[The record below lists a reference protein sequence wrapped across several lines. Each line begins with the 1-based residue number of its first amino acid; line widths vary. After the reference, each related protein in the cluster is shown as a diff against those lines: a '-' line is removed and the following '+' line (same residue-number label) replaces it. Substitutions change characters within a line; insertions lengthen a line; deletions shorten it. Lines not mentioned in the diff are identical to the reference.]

1 MDALRKVTMSSVT
14 ADESMVVMHALA
26 ESKSL
31 QEGKPAALSNEEVL
45 DKTKPSC
52 LTINVA

>member
-31 QEGKPAALSNEEVL
+31 QEGKPAALSNEAVL